1 MSTDATAAFVGIR
14 IQGGLLPAD
23 LLAKLATGTDL
34 PGLTSADF
42 HLPAGESVRE
52 AANRVWAYLRGAW
65 TTYRQ
70 ASPPC
75 PTATPRHR

>member
-42 HLPAGESVRE
+42 HLPAGESVR
-52 AANRVWAYLRGAW
+52 
-65 TTYRQ
+65 
-70 ASPPC
+70 
-75 PTATPRHR
+75 